1 MLAEWGTG
9 KQLESREEENWLICS
24 FTGEFSYSGFQSVR
38 SELDSLL
45 GKPGRDLVLDLSGV
59 PTIDSTGVSILT
71 RCHVQTQ
78 RQNRQ
83 CILVGAGPALRQ
95 VFDSMNLGAVFCFAD
110 SLEAAKQM
118 KGPC

>member
-1 MLAEWGTG
+1 M
-9 KQLESREEENWLICS
+9 QLESREEEGWLICS
-24 FTGEFSYSGFQSVR
+24 FMGEFSYSGFQSVR

-83 CILVGAGPALRQ
+83 CVIVGAQPSVHQ
-95 VFDSMNLGAVFCFAD
+95 VFASMNLGGVLSFAE
-110 SLEAAKQM
+110 SLEEAKRM
-118 KGPC
+118 KETC

>member
-1 MLAEWGTG
+1 M
-9 KQLESREEENWLICS
+9 QLESREEEGWLICS
-24 FTGEFSYSGFQSVR
+24 FAGEFSYSGFMLVR
-38 SELDSLL
+38 SELDRLL

-83 CILVGAGPALRQ
+83 CFIVGARPSVHQ
-95 VFDSMNLGAVFCFAD
+95 VFDSMNLGEVLCFAN
-110 SLEAAKQM
+110 SLEEAKRM
-118 KGPC
+118 KDSGL

>member
-1 MLAEWGTG
+1 
-9 KQLESREEENWLICS
+9 
-24 FTGEFSYSGFQSVR
+24 
-38 SELDSLL
+38 L

-83 CILVGAGPALRQ
+83 CFIVGAQPSVHQ
-95 VFDSMNLGAVFCFAD
+95 VFDSMNLSSVLSFAD
-110 SLEAAKQM
+110 TLEEAKRM
-118 KGPC
+118 KDPAKSRGGNSGSRGGCKAREKGTADKQRWA